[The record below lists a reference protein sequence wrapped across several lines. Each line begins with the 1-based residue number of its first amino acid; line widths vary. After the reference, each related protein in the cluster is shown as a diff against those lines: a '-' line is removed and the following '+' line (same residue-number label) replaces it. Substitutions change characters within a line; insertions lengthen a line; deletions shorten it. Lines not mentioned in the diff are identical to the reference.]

1 MKKARFIRDA
11 LKKLEKKAK
20 EMKAEGKIN
29 GNALNKVIKDMEAE
43 SYESGFFDT
52 GEISK
57 HTKCKDG
64 SPYKIQNSPN
74 WREIFINYTK

>member
-1 MKKARFIRDA
+1 MKKARFIRNA
-11 LKKLEKKAK
+11 LKELEMKAK
-20 EMKAEGKIN
+20 EMKAKGKIN
-29 GNALNKVIKDMEAE
+29 GNALNKVIKDIEAK

-64 SPYKIQNSPN
+64 SSYKIQNSPN
-74 WREIFINYTK
+74 WREIFTNYIK